1 LEVKRWQKRILWK
14 RRIFRVLK
22 LTLLAVTLLF
32 SGYGI
37 YKFLNCSAYFRI
49 EKIKIEGNQD
59 ISGKEI
65 ESVLG
70 IKKGDNIFK
79 VRLKQ
84 AKKRLRNLRQIKE
97 INIHRNF
104 PDKIVLKITE
114 RAPIAEIGREDS
126 VHSNKVELIDREG
139 ITFLGKARDLP
150 IILGAKDSVKKK
162 EVVSFLAK
170 LMAVDFQ
177 FYKKISYIDGNNPRK
192 IKLKMDQ
199 AVLIWGPV
207 GKETENQLEKKLTYL
222 NLVLQD
228 LLRNSKTFNYLDL
241 RFLKEG
247 KGEIIVG

>member
-1 LEVKRWQKRILWK
+1 MEVKRWQKRILWK
-14 RRIFRVLK
+14 RRIFRVLR
-22 LTLLAVTLLF
+22 LTLLSVTLLF

-37 YKFLNCSAYFRI
+37 YKFLICSPYFKI

-59 ISGKEI
+59 ISRKEI
-65 ESVLG
+65 ESLLG

-79 VRLKQ
+79 VRLGQ
-84 AKKRLRNLRQIKE
+84 AKRRLENLKQIKE
-97 INIHRNF
+97 INIYRNF

-114 RAPIAEIGREDS
+114 RVPIAEIHKEDS
-126 VHSNKVELIDREG
+126 VHSNKVELIDKEG

-150 IILGAKDSVKKK
+150 IILGAKDSVKSK

-170 LMAVDFQ
+170 LMEVDFQ

-192 IKLKMDQ
+192 IKLKMDR
-199 AVLIWGPV
+199 AILIWGPV

>member
-1 LEVKRWQKRILWK
+1 MEIKRWQKRILWK
-14 RRIFRVLK
+14 RRILRVLR
-22 LTLLAVTLLF
+22 LVLLSVTLLF

-37 YKFLNCSAYFRI
+37 HKFLIYSPYFRI
-49 EKIKIEGNQD
+49 KKIKIEGNQD
-59 ISGKEI
+59 IDKKEI
-65 ESVLG
+65 ESLLD

-79 VRLKQ
+79 VKLRRTEG
-84 AKKRLRNLRQIKE
+84 RLRSLKQIKE
-97 INIHRNF
+97 IDIHRNF

-114 RAPIAEIGREDS
+114 RVPIARLDKGDGIG
-126 VHSNKVELIDREG
+126 SNKVKLVDREG
-139 ITFLGKARDLP
+139 VTFSGKARDLP
-150 IILGAKDSVKKK
+150 RILGTKDAVNRK

-177 FYKKISYIDGNNPRK
+177 FYKKISYIDGRNRRK
-192 IKLKMDQ
+192 IEVKTDE

-207 GKETENQLEKKLTYL
+207 GKETENQLQKKLTYL

-228 LLRNSKTFNYLDL
+228 LLKNSKNFNYLDL